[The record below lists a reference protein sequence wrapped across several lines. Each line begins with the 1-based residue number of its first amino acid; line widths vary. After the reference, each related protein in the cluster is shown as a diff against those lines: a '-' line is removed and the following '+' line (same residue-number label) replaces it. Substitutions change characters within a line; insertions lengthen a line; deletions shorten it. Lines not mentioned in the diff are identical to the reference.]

1 MQKYGLDYRNH
12 LVGSYVHQR
21 GIEVQKDMYQG
32 VPRELQRLIETWWAC
47 RHNSCKTVKDRLP
60 AIIHLLKQISED
72 RNADRAVEAKG
83 LLAQI
88 DLKFIC
94 LLITLTNIFG
104 EIKHLSDILQSSQ
117 LNLGIAVTLVDSL
130 VDTLNGYREGSV
142 FNEIWD
148 NTMTLAEQCSVS
160 VVSSGCQV
168 TPSSRIEG
176 FYISTPIA
184 QRQVSTDK
192 ESYRTG
198 SFIPIIDVLLS
209 EMKRR
214 FSKENC
220 VTMEGIQALNPGS
233 STFCEKNVLFPFASQ
248 YNCSTEDL
256 EYEIPQLKRVL
267 ERKQT
272 SGVEVPS
279 NLIDLTV
286 FLEPYREVFHEMFKL
301 YKIALALPVS
311 TAACERCFSVLK
323 LIETVLRNTM
333 SYERLSNLGVL
344 SVESRRARAINL
356 DDFVEVFAKRH
367 GNRRIKLY

>member
-1 MQKYGLDYRNH
+1 M
-12 LVGSYVHQR
+12 
-21 GIEVQKDMYQG
+21 QKDMYQG

-198 SFIPIIDVLLS
+198 SFISIIDVLLS